1 MRWTIVAV
9 LTAVLTA
16 GAVKVLGS
24 GTAFDKYIRYVCAL
38 LLTLGILRPLKTLLE
53 GEISLP
59 EFSVSG
65 EEVGQAVPEAFL
77 RNFEYQ
83 TEKAVEEALLA
94 QFSLDGTECRV
105 VAKAEDKDGLP
116 KLKSVTVSLYT
127 LKGAALT
134 GQIRRYLEG
143 ELGCEIAIREEIG

>member
-1 MRWTIVAV
+1 MKELLLSVLVASFAAAGV
-9 LTAVLTA
+9 TALSQESDFA
-16 GAVKVLGS
+16 
-24 GTAFDKYIRYVCAL
+24 KYYRYLCAL
-38 LLTLGILRPLKTLLE
+38 LLTLGILMPLKTLLE
-53 GEISLP
+53 GELLLP

-65 EEVGQAVPEAFL
+65 EEVGQTVPEAFL

-94 QFSLDGTECRV
+94 QFSLDGTECRA

-116 KLKSVTVSLYT
+116 KLKRVTVSLYT

-143 ELGCEIAIREEIG
+143 ELGCEIVIREEIG